1 MNNELNNS
9 TVKQLFVFGS
19 VLSIILT
26 ACSGNSRKADA
37 YGNFE
42 AREVT
47 VSAQGNGQI
56 VWLKAEEGLLL
67 KAGDVVGLIDTADLY
82 LSKQQLAAQYAAT
95 KAQFGVLQAQAGVQR
110 QQIAN
115 LEKDRRRI
123 ANMLADGA
131 ATQKQYDDVQN
142 GIDLAGR
149 QIDVIDRQR
158 SELQSRL
165 EAIGAQI
172 AQVNHS
178 IAKCVVVNPQE
189 GVVLTKYSE
198 PGEIAVTGKA
208 LYKTGDVQNMRL
220 KAYAGETQLSS
231 IQIGQQVRV
240 SVDAENGELKTFSG
254 EIIWVSDK
262 AEFTPKVIQTR
273 DERINLVY
281 AIKVLVQNDGSLK
294 IGMPGE
300 VRF

>member
-1 MNNELNNS
+1 M
-9 TVKQLFVFGS
+9 KRLFIHGS
-19 VLSIILT
+19 VLLALLT
-26 ACSGNSRKADA
+26 ACAGNSRKADA

-56 VWLKAEEGLLL
+56 LWLEAEEGRLL
-67 KAGDVVGLIDTADLY
+67 KAGDVVGLIDTADLHF
-82 LSKQQLAAQYAAT
+82 SKQQLAAQYAAT
-95 KAQFGVLQAQAGVQR
+95 KAQFAVLQAQAGVQR

-172 AQVNHS
+172 AQANHN
-178 IAKCVVVNPQE
+178 IAKCVVTNPQE
-189 GVVLTKYSE
+189 GVVLAKFSE
-198 PGEIAVTGKA
+198 AGEIAVAGKA
-208 LYKTGDVQNMRL
+208 LYKTGDVHNMRL
-220 KAYAGETQLSS
+220 KAYVGEAQLSS
-231 IQIGQQVRV
+231 IRLGQQVRV
-240 SVDAENGELKTFSG
+240 SVDAADGGLKTLSG

-262 AEFTPKVIQTR
+262 AEFTPKIIQTR

-281 AIKVLVQNDGSLK
+281 AIKIVVRNDGSLK

>member
-1 MNNELNNS
+1 ML
-9 TVKQLFVFGS
+9 
-19 VLSIILT
+19 LT

-42 AREVT
+42 AREIT

-56 VWLKAEEGLLL
+56 LWLKVEEGLPL
-67 KAGDVVGLIDTADLY
+67 KVGDVVGLIDTAELY

-95 KAQFGVLQAQAGVQR
+95 RAQFAVLQAQAGVQR

-123 ANMLADGA
+123 INMMADGA
-131 ATQKQYDDVQN
+131 ATQKQYDDVQS
-142 GIDLAGR
+142 GIDLADR
-149 QIDVIDRQR
+149 QIDIINHQR
-158 SELQSRL
+158 GELQSQL
-165 EAIGAQI
+165 KAIRAQI

-178 IAKCVVVNPQE
+178 IAKCTVTNPQE
-189 GVVLTKYSE
+189 GVVLVKYSE
-198 PGEIAVTGKA
+198 AGEIAVAGKA
-208 LYKTGDVQNMRL
+208 LYKIGDMQHLWL
-220 KAYAGETQLSS
+220 KAYISEAQLSS
-231 IQIGQQVRV
+231 IRLGQQVQV
-240 SVDAENGELKTFSG
+240 LVDAANGELETFGG
-254 EIIWVSDK
+254 EIIWVSNK

-281 AIKVLVQNDGSLK
+281 AIKILVRNDGSLK

>member
-1 MNNELNNS
+1 M
-9 TVKQLFVFGS
+9 KQLFVFGN
-19 VLSIILT
+19 VLLMLLT

-42 AREVT
+42 AREIT

-56 VWLKAEEGLLL
+56 LWLKVEEGLPL
-67 KAGDVVGLIDTADLY
+67 KVGDVVGLIDTAELY

-95 KAQFGVLQAQAGVQR
+95 RAQFAVLQAQAGVQR

-123 ANMLADGA
+123 INMMADGA
-131 ATQKQYDDVQN
+131 ATQKQYDDVQS
-142 GIDLAGR
+142 GIDLADR
-149 QIDVIDRQR
+149 QIDIINHQR
-158 SELQSRL
+158 GELQSQL
-165 EAIGAQI
+165 KAIRAQI

-178 IAKCVVVNPQE
+178 IAKCTVTNPQE
-189 GVVLTKYSE
+189 GVVLVKYSE
-198 PGEIAVTGKA
+198 AGEIAVAGKA
-208 LYKTGDVQNMRL
+208 LYKIGDMQHLWL
-220 KAYAGETQLSS
+220 KAYISEAQLSS
-231 IQIGQQVRV
+231 IRLGQQVQV
-240 SVDAENGELKTFSG
+240 LVDAANGELETFGG
-254 EIIWVSDK
+254 EIIWVSNK

-281 AIKVLVQNDGSLK
+281 AIKILVRNDGSLK

>member
-1 MNNELNNS
+1 M
-9 TVKQLFVFGS
+9 KQLFFLGS
-19 VLSIILT
+19 VLITLA
-26 ACSGNSRKADA
+26 ACSDNSRRADA

-47 VSAQGNGQI
+47 VSAQGSGQI
-56 VWLKAEEGLLL
+56 VWLKAEEGTLL

-82 LSKQQLAAQYAAT
+82 FGKQQLVAQYAAT
-95 KAQFGVLQAQAGVQR
+95 RAQFAVLQAQADVQQ

-131 ATQKQYDDVQN
+131 ATQKQYDDLQS
-142 GIDLAGR
+142 GIDMAGR
-149 QIDVIDRQR
+149 QIDVIHSQR

-165 EAIGAQI
+165 HAIGAQI
-172 AQVNHS
+172 AQIDHHIS
-178 IAKCVVVNPQE
+178 KCIITNPQA
-189 GVVLTKYSE
+189 GVVLAKY
-198 PGEIAVTGKA
+198 GEAGEVTGAGRA
-208 LYKTGDVQNMRL
+208 LYKIGDVERMKL
-220 KAYAGETQLSS
+220 KAYVGETQLSS
-231 IQIGQQVRV
+231 IRIGQPVRV
-240 SVDAENGELKTFSG
+240 SVDAEDGSLKTFDG

-262 AEFTPKVIQTR
+262 AEFTPKIIQTR
-273 DERINLVY
+273 DERVNLVY

-300 VRF
+300 MRINTNWNE

>member
-1 MNNELNNS
+1 MAM
-9 TVKQLFVFGS
+9 
-19 VLSIILT
+19 LT
-26 ACSGNSRKADA
+26 ACSDNSRKADA

-165 EAIGAQI
+165 EVVGAQI
-172 AQVNHS
+172 AQVNHN
-178 IAKCVVVNPQE
+178 IAKCVITNPQE
-189 GVVLTKYSE
+189 GVVLAKYSE
-198 PGEIAVTGKA
+198 AGEIAVAGKA

-231 IQIGQQVRV
+231 IRIGQQVRV
-240 SVDAENGELKTFSG
+240 SVDAEDGGLRRSAGKSSG
-254 EIIWVSDK
+254 CRTRRSSRRKSSKPATSASILC
-262 AEFTPKVIQTR
+262 TP
-273 DERINLVY
+273 
-281 AIKVLVQNDGSLK
+281 
-294 IGMPGE
+294 
-300 VRF
+300 